1 MKVLLAATLALA
13 TMPLLAESSR
23 LPDEV
28 RAFIR
33 ERKTCEHFL
42 GEPVEGN
49 TSEQKE
55 RRTFVSDSIDI
66 YCAGT
71 DKKLAALRRRYA
83 KEVAVMEALKTY
95 AEKLE

>member
-1 MKVLLAATLALA
+1 MKVLLAATLALVA
-13 TMPLLAESSR
+13 LPLFAESSS

-28 RAFIR
+28 RVFIR

-49 TSEQKE
+49 TSE
-55 RRTFVSDSIDI
+55 RRARQAFVIDSIDI

-71 DKKLAALRRRYA
+71 DKKLAALRRRYS
-83 KEVAVMEALKTY
+83 KEVAVMEALKNFD
-95 AEKLE
+95 EKLE